1 MGQCIDCSSF
11 TIQGFERCR
20 PVLSNAE
27 TIFLS
32 VRNSLFLH
40 SYTRVASGCQNREV
54 MADAH
59 CCSSSGLDKGPN
71 GGGEV
76 TRFLSATRSFRNLEL
91 QNDATTSSTGEH
103 SYYST
108 APQELWTEL
117 LSKDLQDL
125 DFGPKIQNAGVSGL
139 WEHSGL
145 CASTIEHRF
154 VHKLRQSDL
163 LLLQLLAEGG
173 QAHVYFAECKKF
185 SVPVVVKRLKHGNV
199 NLYKL
204 LHRMEMVMKTR
215 AERKSAICRV
225 FGVGEDFVGNVWV
238 VMERLAGD
246 LRTLIDRR
254 MSYLEDGE
262 MPFDYNNTITMM
274 LSIAQ
279 GMEDLHRC
287 DLIHA
292 DLKASNILV
301 TPESIGR
308 KGEDVDGLQQA
319 SESMEYFYVKIADFE
334 LSDNVVGTGF
344 WRAPEVL
351 QALRNKAKPIL
362 SPAVD
367 VYSYGMLC
375 FELLTGHIPFE
386 EYRCSNFDV
395 IFSGQRPELPTHVN
409 LTMREL
415 LHGCWRTE
423 SRERPTWSYIINILT
438 EELRLHG
445 WRQSRK
451 CAKARILLERG
462 KIKTADTPSETSNL
476 VETSWE
482 EVVAQG
488 LGTEKFTK
496 WKEKVVPEILPE
508 ILPIVEMTFERR
520 KAKKQ
525 DTYDSGVAAS
535 TIMGDSVSK
544 LQVQVA
550 FHQILCAFDKAWDV
564 VIESRFLEIFG
575 PQRLEEGEIKG
586 KKDTERMVRKMCANL
601 LGPTAK
607 CWLNEVLTTSEEWK
621 TFRATLNAWRSENE
635 SISQWWKEK
644 LQTALFTW
652 EKFYGTLHAWH
663 VKSPISAIAWQ
674 AVKTISDWRE
684 ETKLEEN
691 MNSVCREDM
700 NSECRENTKLKV
712 RQKCELHSTIRSC
725 YSSNC

>member
-1 MGQCIDCSSF
+1 VSID
-11 TIQGFERCR
+11 
-20 PVLSNAE
+20 P
-27 TIFLS
+27 
-32 VRNSLFLH
+32 
-40 SYTRVASGCQNREV
+40 
-54 MADAH
+54 
-59 CCSSSGLDKGPN
+59 
-71 GGGEV
+71 
-76 TRFLSATRSFRNLEL
+76 
-91 QNDATTSSTGEH
+91 
-103 SYYST
+103 
-108 APQELWTEL
+108 
-117 LSKDLQDL
+117 
-125 DFGPKIQNAGVSGL
+125 
-139 WEHSGL
+139 
-145 CASTIEHRF
+145 
-154 VHKLRQSDL
+154 
-163 LLLQLLAEGG
+163 
-173 QAHVYFAECKKF
+173 
-185 SVPVVVKRLKHGNV
+185 
-199 NLYKL
+199 
-204 LHRMEMVMKTR
+204 
-215 AERKSAICRV
+215 
-225 FGVGEDFVGNVWV
+225 
-238 VMERLAGD
+238 
-246 LRTLIDRR
+246 
-254 MSYLEDGE
+254 
-262 MPFDYNNTITMM
+262 
-274 LSIAQ
+274 
-279 GMEDLHRC
+279 
-287 DLIHA
+287 
-292 DLKASNILV
+292 
-301 TPESIGR
+301 

-319 SESMEYFYVKIADFE
+319 SESMYFHVKIADFE
-334 LSDNVVGTGF
+334 VSDNVVGTGF

-351 QALRNKAKPIL
+351 QALRSKAKPIL

-438 EELRLHG
+438 EELKLHPG
-445 WRQSRK
+445 SWRQSRK

-462 KIKTADTPSETSNL
+462 KIKTADTPSETSNLVETSWEEVVAQGIGTADTPLETSNLVETSWEEVVAQGLGTADTPSETSNL

-586 KKDTERMVRKMCANL
+586 KKDTKRMVRKMCANL

-621 TFRATLNAWRSENE
+621 TFRATLKAWRSENE

-674 AVKTISDWRE
+674 AVKTIGDWRE